1 MKTFIF
7 VVENMKRLIYILL
20 FLGIAITSTMPV
32 EAQSRKQRVRGATA
46 ARWGVDS
53 SGDSILYITIRTVP
67 AFHKGRDLKNY
78 QRMVRA
84 VKKVYPL
91 AVEAAKRMENL
102 DEKLAELEKRKD
114 KKAYTKAIEDAL
126 KEEIT
131 PMLWKM
137 TRYEGKIL
145 LKLIDRETDHTVF
158 NIIKDFRS
166 GFTAGFYQ
174 MLARMFGNNL
184 KLEYDPE
191 GEDEMLEQI
200 VLYYKAGLLD

>member
-102 DEKLAELEKRKD
+102 DEKLTELEKRKD

>member
-1 MKTFIF
+1 M
-7 VVENMKRLIYILL
+7 MRLRHILL
-20 FLGIAITSTMPV
+20 LLLVVLITVTDV
-32 EAQSRKQRVRGATA
+32 AAQSRRQRVRGASSV
-46 ARWGVDS
+46 RWERS
-53 SGDSILYITIRTVP
+53 ITGDSTLHVTVMTVP
-67 AFHKGRDLKNY
+67 IYKRNRDIRKY
-78 QRMVRA
+78 QRMVNA

-91 AVEAAKRMENL
+91 ALEAAKRMENL
-102 DEKLAELEKRKD
+102 DERLAEFERRKD
-114 KKAYTKAIEDAL
+114 QRGYTKAIEDAL

-137 TRYEGKIL
+137 TRFEGMIL
-145 LKLIDRETDHTVF
+145 LKLIDRETNHTVF

-184 KLEYDPE
+184 KLEYDPD